1 MFNSFYI
8 LVWNYFNLNRD
19 IFCLLNRVN
28 IILPNFCLKRSWM
41 YRLDSFFVGIMLSLG
56 YSIDMF
62 LCIIALQYKFYLSF
76 VLLRFSNLFHF
87 TFYSVFL
94 NTYC

>member
-1 MFNSFYI
+1 MFNRFYI

-41 YRLDSFFVGIMLSLG
+41 YRLDSFFVGI
-56 YSIDMF
+56 IVTWIFD
-62 LCIIALQYKFYLSF
+62 
-76 VLLRFSNLFHF
+76 
-87 TFYSVFL
+87 
-94 NTYC
+94 

>member
-1 MFNSFYI
+1 MFNRFYI

-28 IILPNFCLKRSWM
+28 IILPNFCLKRSWV
-41 YRLDSFFVGIMLSLG
+41 YRLDSFLLALLSFG

-76 VLLRFSNLFHF
+76 VLLVQQFISFYLLLCFS
-87 TFYSVFL
+87 
-94 NTYC
+94 